1 MVELYSMIN
10 IKSKDTEGIQLYVQ
24 KLVIPSAQSHK
35 GQNGKVLVIGGS
47 HLFHAASIWA
57 AEVASHFADMVH
69 YCSTAENN
77 EIMKSLKTAFRNG
90 IVVPRGAMK
99 EYVQED
105 DAILIG
111 PGMVRTGDEATVT
124 ETITRSLLELYPAK
138 RFILDAGALQMM
150 KAEFLIDMKEKT
162 IVTPH
167 QHEFARLFGRD
178 VSDLSLEEK
187 ARAVAA
193 AARAHNTV
201 ILLKAIV
208 DIISD
213 GNETVIVEGGNAGL
227 TKGGTGDILAGLVAA
242 LRTKNDPVTSAV
254 LGSYLLKRTADELFQ
269 KKGTWYNNSDLI
281 GSIPEVLNSLL

>member
-1 MVELYSMIN
+1 MIN
-10 IKSKDTEGIQLYVQ
+10 IKSRDTSGIQIYLQ
-24 KLVIPSAQSHK
+24 SLAIPSAKSHK

-77 EIMKSLKTAFRNG
+77 EIMRSLKTSFRNG
-90 IVVPRGAMK
+90 IVVPRSVMRD
-99 EYVQED
+99 YVQED

-124 ETITRSLLELYPAK
+124 ETVTRSLLETFPMK
-138 RFILDAGALQMM
+138 RFVLDAGALQMM
-150 KAEFLIDMKEKT
+150 KAEWLIDMKEKT

-167 QHEFARLFGRD
+167 QQEFAQLFGRD
-178 VSDLSLEEK
+178 VTDLSLEEK
-187 ARAVAA
+187 AQAVSA

-208 DIISD
+208 DIVSD
-213 GNETVIVEGGNAGL
+213 GDETIIIEGGNAGL
-227 TKGGTGDILAGLVAA
+227 TKGGTGDILAGLVTA
-242 LRTKNDPVTSAV
+242 LRSKNDPVTSAV
-254 LGSYLLKRTADELFQ
+254 LGSFLLKRAGDELFQ